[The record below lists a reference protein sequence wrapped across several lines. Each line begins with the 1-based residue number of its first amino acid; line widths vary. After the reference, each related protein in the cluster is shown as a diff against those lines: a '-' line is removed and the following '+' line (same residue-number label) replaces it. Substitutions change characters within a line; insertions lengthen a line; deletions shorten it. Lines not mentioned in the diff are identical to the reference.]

1 MPIAIRFLVFMR
13 PSLGIVLR
21 VRRIEPPAR
30 RAEASKAD
38 LQDALSKRV
47 PSRLMRDVLPD

>member
-13 PSLGIVLR
+13 PSLGIVLK
-21 VRRIEPPAR
+21 VRIEPPAR

-38 LQDALSKRV
+38 LQDALSKRL
-47 PSRLMRDVLPD
+47 PPRLVRDVLPD